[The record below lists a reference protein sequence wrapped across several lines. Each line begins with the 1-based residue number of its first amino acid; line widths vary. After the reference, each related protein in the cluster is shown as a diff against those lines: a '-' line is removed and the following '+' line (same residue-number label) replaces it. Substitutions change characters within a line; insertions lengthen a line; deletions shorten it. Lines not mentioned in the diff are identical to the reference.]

1 MGAMRTVTVV
11 AGKDLRQQLRSGTLL
26 IFAVVLPLGLALLFN
41 TILGGEQQFRAR
53 YAVLDEDRGAL
64 AASFTDQ
71 VLTPLATLD
80 TFEVTPVQSREQAV
94 RRTDEGEFAAAFVI
108 PAGFTEAVQA
118 GRPATL
124 TVIGN
129 PDAGIAVQIAREIA
143 RSYTT
148 ELRSVQLAVA
158 TAARGDPAT
167 EPAELAARAAAM
179 APPVVLEADPSAG
192 SRQLDSPTYF
202 AAGMSVFFLFFTA
215 MLSVSQLLAERQEGT
230 MARLLAAPVTR
241 TAVLAGKLLA
251 TVGIGLAAM
260 AVLVGSSSL
269 LLGAD
274 WGDPRG
280 LIPLV
285 VSAVLAATA
294 LMTLVGSFATT
305 TEQATNWMSVLAVLF
320 GLFGGSFVP
329 LAQLGNLGV
338 VSYFTPHRWFL
349 QGLSDL
355 ASGDPT
361 VALTP
366 TLVLTGIAAAALT
379 LTMTRIGRV
388 IRP

>member
-26 IFAVVLPLGLALLFN
+26 VFAVVLPLGLALLFN

-80 TFEVTPVQSREQAV
+80 TFEVTPVASREQAV
-94 RRTDEGEFAAAFVI
+94 RRTDEGEFAATFVI

-379 LTMTRIGRV
+379 LTMARIGRV

>member
-80 TFEVTPVQSREQAV
+80 TFEVTPVASREQAV
-94 RRTDEGEFAAAFVI
+94 RRTDEGEFAATFVI

>member
-26 IFAVVLPLGLALLFN
+26 VFAVVLPLGLALLFN

-94 RRTDEGEFAAAFVI
+94 RRTDEGEFAATFVI

>member
-80 TFEVTPVQSREQAV
+80 TFEVTPVASREQAV
-94 RRTDEGEFAAAFVI
+94 RRTDEGEFAATFVI
-108 PAGFTEAVQA
+108 PTGFTEAVQA

>member
-94 RRTDEGEFAAAFVI
+94 RRTDEGEFAATFVI
-108 PAGFTEAVQA
+108 PTGFTEAVQA

>member
-26 IFAVVLPLGLALLFN
+26 VFAVVLPLGLALLFN

-80 TFEVTPVQSREQAV
+80 TFEVTPVASREQAV
-94 RRTDEGEFAAAFVI
+94 RRTDEGEFAATFVI
-108 PAGFTEAVQA
+108 PTGFTEAVQA

>member
-26 IFAVVLPLGLALLFN
+26 VFAVVLPLGLALLFN

-80 TFEVTPVQSREQAV
+80 TFEVTPVASREQAV
-94 RRTDEGEFAAAFVI
+94 RRTDEGEFAATFVI

>member
-94 RRTDEGEFAAAFVI
+94 RRTDEGEFAATFVI